1 MRVIIAG
8 ATGFIGQALCR
19 ALYRDYELVVL
30 TRDARRG
37 GGVVKEYARVAEWD
51 ARTTS
56 GWARQVE
63 GAAAIV
69 NLAGENL
76 AEGRWTASRKTSILQ
91 SRTNSANAI
100 MDAVE
105 GARSKPGVVVQAS
118 AVGYYGS
125 RGDEVLNEAAPSGT
139 GLLADVCRRVEATA
153 ARAARQKVRHVELRT
168 GLVLGRHGGAL
179 PSLMRPF
186 QLFIGGRVGSGR
198 QWVSW
203 ISLHDAVRAI
213 RFLIENADARGPF
226 NVTAPDPVT
235 MRQFSQTL
243 GQVLHRPAW
252 AILPAFAARLAFGE
266 MADEVLLASQRVGP
280 KRLLEAGFKFDY
292 PDLKAALEVV
302 LQGEGQPPAAAEAR
316 R

>member
-19 ALYRDYELVVL
+19 ALHQGYELVAL
-30 TRDARRG
+30 TRDARRAA
-37 GGVVKEYARVAEWD
+37 GVVGEYAKVVEWD

-69 NLAGENL
+69 NLTGENL
-76 AEGRWTASRKTSILQ
+76 AGGRWTASRKTSILQ

-100 MDAVE
+100 ADAIE
-105 GARSKPGVVVQAS
+105 GAKDKPGVVIQAS

-125 RGDEVLNEAAPSGT
+125 RDDETLYEGSPPGASF
-139 GLLADVCRRVEATA
+139 LADVCRRVESIS

-168 GLVLGRHGGAL
+168 GLVLDRGGGAL
-179 PSLMRPF
+179 PGLMRPF
-186 QLFIGGRVGSGR
+186 QLFVGGRVGGGR

-203 ISLHDAVRAI
+203 ISLHDAIRAI
-213 RFLIENADARGPF
+213 RFLMENKNLEGPF
-226 NVTAPDPVT
+226 NLTAPNPAM
-235 MRQFSQTL
+235 MRQFCWVL

-252 AILPAFAARLAFGE
+252 TILPGFAARLAFGE
-266 MADEVLLASQRVGP
+266 MADEVLLASQKVVP
-280 KRLLEAGFKFDY
+280 KRLLEAGFQFEH
-292 PDLKAALEVV
+292 PDLKAALETI
-302 LQGEGQPPAAAEAR
+302 LQGAGGEPGRAEGG
-316 R
+316 